1 MTLISSEFSTEIS
14 KQTVLIVDDTPD
26 NLTLL
31 HELLKDVYHVKA
43 AVNGAI
49 ALNIISKGGIDIIL
63 LDVMMPVMD
72 GYEVCRRVK
81 GDAGLSDI
89 PIIFLTAKTSINDE
103 TMGFDLGAADY
114 LSKPISP
121 PLLLARVKTHLQI
134 KASKDFLK
142 NQNAFLEIE
151 VERRTQEVVNIQN
164 VTITAMANL
173 AETRDP
179 DTGFHIKRTQIYMK
193 LLATQLGTKEKY
205 SEIMT
210 STYIE
215 RLFTS
220 APLHD
225 IGKVGITDNILL
237 KPGKL
242 TREEFEVMKTHAYLG
257 FKSLETAEKHMEQSD
272 TFLHI
277 AKDIAHHH
285 HEKWDGSGYPD
296 GLVGEDIPLSAR
308 MMAIADVY
316 DALISKRVYK
326 DAMTHETALDIIKE
340 GRGNHFDPELID
352 AFLEVEADF
361 FNIASK
367 YKDDD

>member
-1 MTLISSEFSTEIS
+1 MESSRDTFV
-14 KQTVLIVDDTPD
+14 KDKKTVLIVDDTPD
-26 NLTLL
+26 NLSLL
-31 HELLKDVYHVKA
+31 HELLKDNYHVKA
-43 AVNGAI
+43 AVNGVI
-49 ALNIISKGGIDIIL
+49 ALNIINKGGIDIIL
-63 LDVMMPVMD
+63 LDVMMPEMD

-81 GDAGLSDI
+81 ADDEICDI
-89 PIIFLTAKTSINDE
+89 PIIFLTAKTSIDDE

-121 PLLLARVKTHLQI
+121 PLLLARVKTHLEI
-134 KASKDFLK
+134 KASKDYLK
-142 NQNAFLEIE
+142 NQNILLENE
-151 VERRTQEVVNIQN
+151 VKRRTQEVVNIQN

-179 DTGFHIKRTQIYMK
+179 ETGFHIKRTQIYMK
-193 LLATQLGTKEKY
+193 LLATQLSHKEHY
-205 SEIMT
+205 REMLT
-210 STYIE
+210 PAYIE
-215 RLFTS
+215 QLFTS

-225 IGKVGITDNILL
+225 IGKVGISDSILL

-242 TREEFEVMKTHAYLG
+242 TKEEFDTMKTHAYLG
-257 FKSLETAEKHMEQSD
+257 FKSLDTAEKHMDQSD

-277 AKDIAHHH
+277 AKDIAHYH

-296 GLVGEDIPLSAR
+296 GLVGEAIPLSAR

-340 GRGNHFDPELID
+340 GKGNHFDPELIE
-352 AFLEVEADF
+352 AFLEVEDDF
-361 FNIASK
+361 YEVASK
-367 YKDDD
+367 YRDEN